1 MYNLIMKDIKMP
13 YRTFR
18 QVRHVL
24 IVWIIETIAL
34 ILLDIWLPGLSIQS
48 GGTAVLAIGLIGLLN
63 AILRPILL
71 YLTLTITVLTIGLFS
86 FLINIAIV
94 LLVVQIIP
102 GFFISNGQT
111 AILVV
116 IGVTIINLLASQ
128 ILSLDENDSYYRFV
142 ISRFN
147 RKNTNK
153 SYDVS
158 NGMIIIQID
167 GLAKTILETALN
179 QGTMPTLAK
188 LRHDQLYQLEEW
200 YSGLPSQTSACQLG
214 IIYGKNDDIPAFRW
228 YEKENHKLIV
238 SNHLNDTSAIESK
251 YQGHE
256 SLLGKKS
263 SSIGNMFSGGA
274 EKSAMTMSELPHVD
288 QFSTRTGVF
297 YNFFLNPYNFTRTFF
312 LFFLEIF
319 REIYQRIVQ
328 IVKNQKPRMHRSL
341 IFAFERALSTVLLR
355 ELTTHII
362 IEDMFTGFQTIYATY
377 VGYDVVAHKTG
388 IESPS
393 TKSVLRGLDKQFQR
407 IIKANELTNRRYSII
422 FLSDHGQSQG
432 PTFRQIYGIALDE
445 LVKKFLTNDSPV
457 LLAGASEEVKG
468 TVNSLLQEALAPH
481 RKFNQSAKKIYR
493 QFSTDKGTY
502 TYFDF
507 PSKVTPTSSDI
518 VICPSGNMA
527 MVYFPNFIGRMSLE
541 AISEVYPELIANIV
555 SHPGIGFVMAHSEEH
570 GTIIIH
576 ANGINYLSKD
586 TFEGEDIFNKH
597 SSEAINQLKKLD
609 EYEHSGD
616 LIIFS
621 TYNPG
626 NQETPAFE
634 ELIGHHGGLG
644 GTQTQAMI
652 FFPRQLTWE
661 KEIYDSTQMNK
672 VLRRW
677 KDIILDSEI
686 HSH

>member
-1 MYNLIMKDIKMP
+1 MYNLIMKDLKLP

-18 QVRHVL
+18 QVRHVA

-34 ILLDIWLPGLSIQS
+34 ILLDIWLPGLSIQT
-48 GGTAVLAIGLIGLLN
+48 GGTAILAIGLIGLLN

-71 YLTLTITVLTIGLFS
+71 YLTLTITVLTFGLFS
-86 FLINIAIV
+86 IVINIAIV

-102 GFFISNGQT
+102 GFLISNGQT

-116 IGVTIINLLASQ
+116 IGITLINLLASQ

-147 RKNTNK
+147 RKKITNPADGSK
-153 SYDVS
+153 
-158 NGMIIIQID
+158 GMIIIQID
-167 GLAKTILETALN
+167 GLAKTILESALN
-179 QGTMPTLAK
+179 QGVMPTLAK
-188 LRHDQLYQLEEW
+188 LYHDQLYHMEEW

-214 IIYGKNDDIPAFRW
+214 IIYGKNEDIPAFRW

-238 SNHLNDTSAIESK
+238 SNHLNDTAAIESK
-251 YQGHE
+251 YKGSE

-274 EKSAMTMSELPHVD
+274 EKSAMTMSELPHVS
-288 QFSTRTGVF
+288 QFSKRTGIF
-297 YNFFLNPYNFTRTFF
+297 YNFFLNPYNFIRTFF

-319 REIYQRIVQ
+319 RDIYQRIAQ
-328 IVKNQKPRMHRSL
+328 IIKNQKPRIHLSL
-341 IFAFERALSTVLLR
+341 VFAIERALSTVFLR

-362 IEDMFTGFQTIYATY
+362 IEDMFNDFQTIYATY

-388 IESPS
+388 IESTS

-407 IIKANELTNRRYSII
+407 IFKANELTNRRYSII

-432 PTFRQIYGIALDE
+432 PTFRQTYGIALDE
-445 LVKKFLTNDSPV
+445 LLKKFLTNDSPV

-468 TVNSLLQEALAPH
+468 SVNSLLQEALAPH
-481 RKFNQSAKKIYR
+481 RKFNQSAKNIYR
-493 QFSTDKGTY
+493 QLSTEKGTY
-502 TYFDF
+502 TYFDL
-507 PSKVTPTSSDI
+507 PSKVTPTASDI

-527 MVYFPNFIGRMSLE
+527 MVYFPNFLERMSLE
-541 AISEVYPELIANIV
+541 AISEVYPELIVNIV
-555 SHPGIGFVMAHSEEH
+555 SHPGIGFVMLHSEEH
-570 GTIIIH
+570 GTVIIH
-576 ANGINYLSKD
+576 ANGINYLSKN
-586 TFEGEDIFNKH
+586 TYEGKDILIKY

-609 EYEHSGD
+609 EYQHCGD

-621 TYNPG
+621 SYDPG

-644 GTQTQAMI
+644 GTQTQALI
-652 FFPRQLTWE
+652 FFPKQLPWE
-661 KEIYDSTQMNK
+661 KSISDSTQMNK
-672 VLRRW
+672 VLQHW
-677 KDIILDSEI
+677 KKIILTSE
-686 HSH
+686 SVKQ